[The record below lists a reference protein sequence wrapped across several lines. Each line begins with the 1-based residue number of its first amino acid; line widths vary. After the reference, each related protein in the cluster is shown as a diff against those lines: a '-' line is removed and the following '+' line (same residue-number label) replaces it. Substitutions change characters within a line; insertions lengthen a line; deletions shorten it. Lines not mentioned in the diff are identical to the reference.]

1 MRQFDATLIF
11 TNIPSLIPYL
21 WITLGM
27 TLLSGFFGTVLGA
40 LIAAGKLGRHR
51 LTRGIANGYTTLLR
65 CTPSVVLL
73 FIVYYGLPKLSLE
86 LFHRD
91 IDDIA
96 KGIFVAVTLSLLF
109 AATMS
114 EIIRSAW
121 QAIPTGQWEAAECA
135 GMDRISTFRRIIFPQ
150 LFLIAL
156 PNVGNAVIGLL
167 KEGALAFTIG
177 FIDLI
182 GKANLMVSMS
192 LGTHSREIY
201 LSAALLYW
209 IIIFLLERLLQL
221 AEHALNKNRRAA
233 RTAAP
238 RPQKQGD

>member
-1 MRQFDATLIF
+1 MRQFDVTLIF
-11 TNIPSLIPYL
+11 TSIPPLIPYL

-27 TLLSGFFGTVLGA
+27 TLLSGLFGTALGA
-40 LIAAGKLGRHR
+40 LIAAGKLGHHR
-51 LTRGIANGYTTLLR
+51 VLRALANGYTTLLR

-73 FIVYYGLPKLSLE
+73 FVVYYGLPKLSLE
-86 LFHRD
+86 LFQKD

-96 KGIFVAVTLSLLF
+96 KGVFVAVTLSLLF

-121 QAIPTGQWEAAECA
+121 QAIPKGQWEAAECA
-135 GMDRISTFRRIIFPQ
+135 GMSRLSTFRRIIFPQ
-150 LFLIAL
+150 LFLVAL

-167 KEGALAFTIG
+167 KEGALAFTLG

-182 GKANLMVSMS
+182 GKANLMVSMN
-192 LGTHSREIY
+192 LGAHSREIY

-209 IIIFLLERLLQL
+209 IIIFLLERLLHF
-221 AEHALNKNRRAA
+221 AEHALDKNRRAGRA
-233 RTAAP
+233 VAL
-238 RPQKQGD
+238 RPQK

>member
-1 MRQFDATLIF
+1 MRQFDVTLIF

-27 TLLSGFFGTVLGA
+27 TLLSGFFGTALGA
-40 LIAAGKLGRHR
+40 LIAAGKLGCHR
-51 LTRGIANGYTTLLR
+51 ICKAIANGYTTLLR

-86 LFHRD
+86 LFHKD

-96 KGIFVAVTLSLLF
+96 KGVFVAVTLSLLF

-121 QAIPTGQWEAAECA
+121 QAIPKGQWEAAECA
-135 GMDRISTFRRIIFPQ
+135 GMDRFSTFRRIIFPQ

-182 GKANLMVSMS
+182 GKANLLVSMN
-192 LGTHSREIY
+192 LGAHSREIY

-209 IIIFLLERLLQL
+209 IIIFLLERLLL
-221 AEHALNKNRRAA
+221 FAEHALDKNRRAGSSIA
-233 RTAAP
+233 L
-238 RPQKQGD
+238 RPQK

>member
-1 MRQFDATLIF
+1 MRQFDVTLIF
-11 TNIPSLIPYL
+11 TNIFPLLPYL
-21 WITLGM
+21 WVTLGM

-40 LIAAGKLGRHR
+40 FIAAGKLGRHPA
-51 LTRGIANGYTTLLR
+51 LRGIANGYTTLLR

-73 FIVYYGLPKLSLE
+73 FIIYYGLPKLSLE
-86 LFHRD
+86 LFHKD
-91 IDDIA
+91 IDDVA
-96 KGIFVAVTLSLLF
+96 KGVFVAVTLSLLF

-121 QAIPTGQWEAAECA
+121 RAIPKGQWEAAECA
-135 GMDRISTFRRIIFPQ
+135 GLSKVSAFRRIIFPQ

-182 GKANLMVSMS
+182 GKANLMVSMN
-192 LGTHSREIY
+192 LGAHSREIY

-209 IIIFLLERLLQL
+209 ITIFLLERLLLL
-221 AEHALNKNRRAA
+221 AEHGLDKNRRAA
-233 RTAAP
+233 GTAALYT
-238 RPQKQGD
+238 QK

>member
-1 MRQFDATLIF
+1 MRQFDVTLIF
-11 TNIPSLIPYL
+11 TNIPQLLPYL

-27 TLLSGFFGTVLGA
+27 TLLAGFFGTALGA
-40 LIAAGKLGRHR
+40 LIAAGKMGRHR
-51 LTRGIANGYTTLLR
+51 VLRSIANGYTTLLR

-86 LFHRD
+86 LFQKD

-96 KGIFVAVTLSLLF
+96 KGVFVAVTLSLLF

-121 QAIPTGQWEAAECA
+121 QAIPKGQWEAAECA

-150 LFLIAL
+150 LFFVAL

-182 GKANLMVSMS
+182 GKANLMVSMN
-192 LGTHSREIY
+192 LGAHSREIY

-221 AEHALNKNRRAA
+221 AEHALDKNRRAG
-233 RTAAP
+233 RAAVL
-238 RPQKQGD
+238 RPQKSGG